1 MAIKLINNAEVSGDL
16 TVSGGDIIL
25 GGTGR
30 IQGVDTVSA
39 GTDAANK
46 NYVDNSVPT
55 VSNATITVS
64 TGTGLDGAT
73 SFSLNQSNSA
83 SIGLTL
89 DLNEL
94 SASGTLIGTDDI
106 VVVDGTSSRKTQI
119 STIPL
124 SIFNNNAGW
133 TSNVGDITGVT
144 AGTGISGGGTSGTV
158 TVTNSDRGS
167 SQSIFK
173 NIAVSGQSTVVADNN
188 NDTLTFVATG
198 GMSIT
203 TNASTD
209 TITFNPNDNNDNFY
223 LNGISKSGNTLTFS
237 VLGAAN
243 QPYTFGSN
251 AFNSTTIATNNN
263 QLTNGAGYIT
273 SASLPS
279 VGNGTLT
286 MTTSTGLDGG
296 ATFTANQS
304 GNSTFAVTLDLT
316 EISLGAGL
324 DSTATGLTLD
334 LSEFTD
340 MTAGMNTN
348 DEFIVLDSGAERR
361 KRAGEI
367 GLSIF
372 NNDAGFTSTSG
383 TVTSVGGT
391 GTQNGLTLTGTVTS
405 SGNLTLGGNLA
416 INNADWSGTDL
427 SVANGGTGASTAS
440 AARTNLGVVNNVV
453 QTTITGNAGSA
464 TKLLNARTIA
474 GVSFDG
480 TANISLNNNAI
491 TNGAGYTSNTG
502 TTTASNTQTFTNKS
516 GNISQ
521 WTNDSGYV
529 TSSGGSMST
538 WILKEGNGTET
549 STVSNGETVTIAQGN
564 GIQSELTSTSSGGT
578 LTITNTAPNIV
589 QTTVSGNAGSATVLQ
604 TARTIAGVSFNG
616 SANIS
621 LNNNAITNGA
631 GYTSN
636 TGDITSVTAG
646 TGMTGGGTSGAVTL
660 NANGTNLTYARGA
673 SNFDLYSSTG
683 TDTPLPPA
691 DATASGIVTAANQT
705 FGGKKSF
712 INEVVI
718 DQKISHNGDADT
730 YMEFH
735 ALDQWRVV
743 TGNSEGLE
751 VTNSQVLVNRNDF
764 KIQNSG
770 DRMMDVDTVN
780 GKFFLGDVD
789 GLSAENFIT
798 TENGRIDLVAGGS
811 ETLSVNPA
819 SSGRVGIRNTSP
831 ATTLDVLGTYRQIN
845 VAAGASGGTVIA
857 RTLTYSVAPY
867 GLVTRAYANGL
878 FTIQCE
884 RESNAGE
891 NFGMALQPTGG
902 NLGVGTVAPSYKLDV
917 SGTGRFTST
926 VTATNFILS
935 SDERLKTKVKS
946 LTPNKID
953 VAWKSFEMKEEK
965 GLYRTGVI
973 AQELEKSHPE
983 FVGDDAEGYKTVNYI
998 DLLIAKIAELEARLE
1013 KAGI

>member
-55 VSNATITVS
+55 VSNATVTVT

-73 SFSLNQSNSA
+73 SFSLNQSANKT
-83 SIGLTL
+83 IGLTL

-94 SASGTLIGTDDI
+94 GAGGTLLGTDSL
-106 VVVDGTSSRKTQI
+106 VAVNGTVSNKQLISS
-119 STIPL
+119 IPL

-203 TNASTD
+203 TDASTD

-263 QLTNGAGYIT
+263 ELI
-273 SASLPS
+273 
-279 VGNGTLT
+279 
-286 MTTSTGLDGG
+286 
-296 ATFTANQS
+296 
-304 GNSTFAVTLDLT
+304 
-316 EISLGAGL
+316 
-324 DSTATGLTLD
+324 
-334 LSEFTD
+334 
-340 MTAGMNTN
+340 
-348 DEFIVLDSGAERR
+348 
-361 KRAGEI
+361 
-367 GLSIF
+367 
-372 NNDAGFTSTSG
+372 
-383 TVTSVGGT
+383 
-391 GTQNGLTLTGTVTS
+391 
-405 SGNLTLGGNLA
+405 
-416 INNADWSGTDL
+416 
-427 SVANGGTGASTAS
+427 
-440 AARTNLGVVNNVV
+440 
-453 QTTITGNAGSA
+453 
-464 TKLLNARTIA
+464 
-474 GVSFDG
+474 
-480 TANISLNNNAI
+480 
-491 TNGAGYTSNTG
+491 NGAGYTTNIG

-549 STVSNGETVTIAQGN
+549 STVSNGETVTIAQGT
-564 GIQSELTSTSSGGT
+564 GIQSELTSTASGGT

-589 QTTVSGNAGSATVLQ
+589 QTTVSGNAGSATILQ

-631 GYTSN
+631 GYITSASLPTVNNGTLTMTTSTGLDGGTTFTANQSGNSTFAVTLDLTEITLGAGLDSTATGLSLDLSEFVDMTAAMLTTDEFIVLDSGAERRKAAGEIGLSIFLNDAGFTTN

-646 TGMTGGGTSGAVTL
+646 TGLSGGGSSGAVTIT
-660 NANGTNLTYARGA
+660 NSAPNVTTNLTAQHFVDGVNINSSDGTNAEINAATTALAGVVVSGNQSFAGLKTFASGISLLGTIDMNNNNIVGVNQVVHEGDSNTFMSFPAADTISWNTQGFERMRIDSVGKVGIGVTAPTARLHSVYSGLA
-673 SNFDLYSSTG
+673 GKFVSSQGTGLEVQGGGNGQPIARFKDTSSSEKVTISSTG
-683 TDTPLPPA
+683 NVGIGTTSPFSKLHV
-691 DATASGIVTAANQT
+691 SGGNIELDDGYEFRFNVTGTVTAEEELVLDAGDTDSKIILNGADSGMQ
-705 FGGKKSF
+705 F
-712 INEVVI
+712 I
-718 DQKISHNGDADT
+718 
-730 YMEFH
+730 
-735 ALDQWRVV
+735 
-743 TGNSEGLE
+743 TGNS
-751 VTNSQVLVNRNDF
+751 TAITINDF
-764 KIQNSG
+764 QNVGIGTTSPSQKLHVAG
-770 DRMMDVDTVN
+770 IVKSNGGIIGSNDLLLQDTSSAYSTELKMQN
-780 GKFFLGDVD
+780 NTHTLGIDYQNN
-789 GLSAENFIT
+789 EQIRFIT
-798 TENGRIDLVAGGS
+798 R
-811 ETLSVNPA
+811 
-819 SSGRVGIRNTSP
+819 
-831 ATTLDVLGTYRQIN
+831 
-845 VAAGASGGTVIA
+845 
-857 RTLTYSVAPY
+857 
-867 GLVTRAYANGL
+867 
-878 FTIQCE
+878 
-884 RESNAGE
+884 
-891 NFGMALQPTGG
+891 
-902 NLGVGTVAPSYKLDV
+902 
-917 SGTGRFTST
+917 SGTTT
-926 VTATNFILS
+926 VPITFQMRAGTITATNFILS
-935 SDERLKTKVKS
+935 SDERKKTKIKDLS
-946 LTPNKID
+946 IDNID
-953 VAWKSFEMKEEK
+953 VRWRSFEMKENE
-965 GLYRTGVI
+965 GEYRTGVI
-973 AQELEKSHPE
+973 AQELEKNHPE
-983 FVGDDAEGYKTVNYI
+983 FVNENDEGFKSVKYI

-1013 KAGI
+1013 KIEK

>member
-1 MAIKLINNAEVSGDL
+1 MGIKLINNAEISGDL
-16 TVSGGDIIL
+16 TVSGGDIVL

-55 VSNATITVS
+55 VSNATVTVT

-73 SFSLNQSNSA
+73 SFSLNQSANKT
-83 SIGLTL
+83 IGLTL

-94 SASGTLIGTDDI
+94 GAGGTLLGTDSL
-106 VVVDGTSSRKTQI
+106 VAVNGTVSNKQLISS
-119 STIPL
+119 IPL

-203 TNASTD
+203 TDASTD

-263 QLTNGAGYIT
+263 QLTNGAGYTTNIGDIT
-273 SASLPS
+273 S
-279 VGNGTLT
+279 VGAGTYLT
-286 MTTSTGLDGG
+286 GGGTSG
-296 ATFTANQS
+296 
-304 GNSTFAVTLDLT
+304 AVTLDVVAQSGASGSTLMARDSAADT
-316 EISLGAGL
+316 TVRLLRATYADQTTISGAMAFRVNNGTDNYTRYCSSPSAIRNFIGAGT
-324 DSTATGLTLD
+324 S
-334 LSEFTD
+334 
-340 MTAGMNTN
+340 
-348 DEFIVLDSGAERR
+348 
-361 KRAGEI
+361 
-367 GLSIF
+367 
-372 NNDAGFTSTSG
+372 STSG
-383 TVTSVGGT
+383 TVTSVSGT

-416 INNADWSGTDL
+416 INNSDWSGTDL

-440 AARTNLGVVNNVV
+440 AARANLGVVNNVV
-453 QTTITGNAGSA
+453 QTTIT
-464 TKLLNARTIA
+464 
-474 GVSFDG
+474 
-480 TANISLNNNAI
+480 
-491 TNGAGYTSNTG
+491 
-502 TTTASNTQTFTNKS
+502 
-516 GNISQ
+516 
-521 WTNDSGYV
+521 
-529 TSSGGSMST
+529 
-538 WILKEGNGTET
+538 
-549 STVSNGETVTIAQGN
+549 
-564 GIQSELTSTSSGGT
+564 
-578 LTITNTAPNIV
+578 
-589 QTTVSGNAGSATVLQ
+589 GNAGSATVLQ

-631 GYTSN
+631 GYITSGSLPTVNNGTLTMTTSTGLDGGATFTANQSGNSTFAVTLDLTEITLGAGLDATATGLSLDLSEFVDMTAAMLTTDEFIVLDGGAERRKAAGEIGLSIFLNDAGFTSN

-646 TGMTGGGTSGAVTL
+646 TGLSGGGSSGAVTITNSAPNVDTDL
-660 NANGTNLTYARGA
+660 SSQHFVGAVRIHSSDGTSCDIEPATGA
-673 SNFDLYSSTG
+673 L
-683 TDTPLPPA
+683 A
-691 DATASGIVTAANQT
+691 GIVTAGGTQF
-705 FGGKKSF
+705 FGGTKSF
-712 INEVVI
+712 GNEVI
-718 DQKISHNGDADT
+718 IGQKISHSGDADT

-751 VTNSQVLVNRNDF
+751 VTNNQVLVNRPDF
-764 KIQNSG
+764 LIQNSG
-770 DRMMDVDTVN
+770 DRMMDVDSVN
-780 GKFFLGDVD
+780 GTFFLGDVD
-789 GLSAENFIT
+789 GLDAENFIT
-798 TENGRIDLVAGGS
+798 TENGRIDLVVGGS
-811 ETLSVNPA
+811 ETLSVNPNNT
-819 SSGRVGIRNTSP
+819 SVGIGNTSP
-831 ATTLDVLGTYRQIN
+831 G
-845 VAAGASGGTVIA
+845 
-857 RTLTYSVAPY
+857 
-867 GLVTRAYANGL
+867 
-878 FTIQCE
+878 
-884 RESNAGE
+884 
-891 NFGMALQPTGG
+891 
-902 NLGVGTVAPSYKLDV
+902 YKLDV

-935 SDERLKTKVKS
+935 SDERLKTKVKT

-973 AQELEKSHPE
+973 AQELEKTHPE
-983 FVGDDAEGYKTVNYI
+983 FVADDAEGYKTVKYI

>member
-1 MAIKLINNAEVSGDL
+1 MGIKLINNAEISGDL
-16 TVSGGDIIL
+16 TVSGGDIVL

-55 VSNATITVS
+55 VSNATITVT

-94 SASGTLIGTDDI
+94 GAGGTLLGTDSL
-106 VVVDGTSSRKTQI
+106 VAVNGTVSNKQLISS
-119 STIPL
+119 IPL

-203 TNASTD
+203 TDASTD

-263 QLTNGAGYIT
+263 QLTNGAGYTTNIGDIT
-273 SASLPS
+273 S
-279 VGNGTLT
+279 VGAGTYLT
-286 MTTSTGLDGG
+286 GGGTSG
-296 ATFTANQS
+296 
-304 GNSTFAVTLDLT
+304 AVTLDVVAQSGASGSTLMARDSAADT
-316 EISLGAGL
+316 TVRLLRATYADQTTISGAMAFRVNNGTDNYTRYCSSPSAIRTWLGAGT
-324 DSTATGLTLD
+324 S
-334 LSEFTD
+334 
-340 MTAGMNTN
+340 
-348 DEFIVLDSGAERR
+348 
-361 KRAGEI
+361 
-367 GLSIF
+367 
-372 NNDAGFTSTSG
+372 STSG
-383 TVTSVGGT
+383 TVTSVSGT

-440 AARTNLGVVNNVV
+440 AARANLGVVNNVV

-491 TNGAGYTSNTG
+491 TNGAGYITS
-502 TTTASNTQTFTNKS
+502 
-516 GNISQ
+516 
-521 WTNDSGYV
+521 
-529 TSSGGSMST
+529 GS
-538 WILKEGNGTET
+538 LP
-549 STVSNGETVTIAQGN
+549 TVNN
-564 GIQSELTSTSSGGT
+564 GT
-578 LTITNTAPNIV
+578 LTMTTSTGLDGGATFTAN
-589 QTTVSGNAGSATVLQ
+589 QSGNSTFAVTLDL
-604 TARTIAGVSFNG
+604 TE
-616 SANIS
+616 
-621 LNNNAITNGA
+621 ITLGA
-631 GYTSN
+631 GLDATATGLSLDLSEFVDMTAAMLTTDEFIVLDSGAERRKAAGEIGLSIFLNDAGFTSN

-646 TGMTGGGTSGAVTL
+646 TGLSGGGSSGAVTITNSAPNVDTDL
-660 NANGTNLTYARGA
+660 SSQHFVGAVRIHSSDGTSCDIEPATGA
-673 SNFDLYSSTG
+673 L
-683 TDTPLPPA
+683 A
-691 DATASGIVTAANQT
+691 GIVTAGGTQF
-705 FGGKKSF
+705 FGGTKSF
-712 INEVVI
+712 GDEVI
-718 DQKISHNGDADT
+718 IGQKISHSGDADT

-751 VTNSQVLVNRNDF
+751 VTNNQVLVNRPDF
-764 KIQNSG
+764 LIQNSG
-770 DRMMDVDTVN
+770 DRMMDVDSVN
-780 GKFFLGDVD
+780 GTFFLGDVD
-789 GLSAENFIT
+789 GLDAENFIT
-798 TENGRIDLVAGGS
+798 TENGRIDLVVGGS
-811 ETLSVNPA
+811 ETLSVNPNNT
-819 SSGRVGIRNTSP
+819 SVGIGNTSP
-831 ATTLDVLGTYRQIN
+831 G
-845 VAAGASGGTVIA
+845 
-857 RTLTYSVAPY
+857 
-867 GLVTRAYANGL
+867 
-878 FTIQCE
+878 
-884 RESNAGE
+884 
-891 NFGMALQPTGG
+891 
-902 NLGVGTVAPSYKLDV
+902 YKLDV

-935 SDERLKTKVKS
+935 SDERLKTKVKT

-973 AQELEKSHPE
+973 AQELEKTHPE
-983 FVGDDAEGYKTVNYI
+983 FVADDAEGYKTVKYI

>member
-1 MAIKLINNAEVSGDL
+1 
-16 TVSGGDIIL
+16 
-25 GGTGR
+25 
-30 IQGVDTVSA
+30 
-39 GTDAANK
+39 
-46 NYVDNSVPT
+46 
-55 VSNATITVS
+55 
-64 TGTGLDGAT
+64 
-73 SFSLNQSNSA
+73 
-83 SIGLTL
+83 
-89 DLNEL
+89 
-94 SASGTLIGTDDI
+94 
-106 VVVDGTSSRKTQI
+106 
-119 STIPL
+119 
-124 SIFNNNAGW
+124 
-133 TSNVGDITGVT
+133 
-144 AGTGISGGGTSGTV
+144 
-158 TVTNSDRGS
+158 
-167 SQSIFK
+167 
-173 NIAVSGQSTVVADNN
+173 
-188 NDTLTFVATG
+188 
-198 GMSIT
+198 
-203 TNASTD
+203 
-209 TITFNPNDNNDNFY
+209 
-223 LNGISKSGNTLTFS
+223 
-237 VLGAAN
+237 
-243 QPYTFGSN
+243 
-251 AFNSTTIATNNN
+251 
-263 QLTNGAGYIT
+263 
-273 SASLPS
+273 
-279 VGNGTLT
+279 
-286 MTTSTGLDGG
+286 
-296 ATFTANQS
+296 
-304 GNSTFAVTLDLT
+304 
-316 EISLGAGL
+316 
-324 DSTATGLTLD
+324 
-334 LSEFTD
+334 

>member
-1 MAIKLINNAEVSGDL
+1 MGIKLINNAEISGDL
-16 TVSGGDIIL
+16 TVSGGDIVL

-55 VSNATITVS
+55 VSNATVTVT
-64 TGTGLDGAT
+64 TGTGLDGGT
-73 SFSLNQSNSA
+73 SFSLNQSANKT
-83 SIGLTL
+83 IGLAL

-94 SASGTLIGTDDI
+94 GAGGTLVGTDSL
-106 VVVDGTSSRKTQI
+106 VAVNGTVNSKQLISS
-119 STIPL
+119 IPL

-203 TNASTD
+203 TDASTD

-263 QLTNGAGYIT
+263 QLTNGAGYTTNIGDIT
-273 SASLPS
+273 S
-279 VGNGTLT
+279 VGAGTYLT
-286 MTTSTGLDGG
+286 GGGTSG
-296 ATFTANQS
+296 
-304 GNSTFAVTLDLT
+304 AVTLDVVAQSGASGSTLMARDSAADT
-316 EISLGAGL
+316 TVRLLRATYADQTTISGAMAFRVNNGTDNYTRYCSSPSAIRNFIGAGT
-324 DSTATGLTLD
+324 S
-334 LSEFTD
+334 
-340 MTAGMNTN
+340 
-348 DEFIVLDSGAERR
+348 
-361 KRAGEI
+361 
-367 GLSIF
+367 
-372 NNDAGFTSTSG
+372 STSG
-383 TVTSVGGT
+383 TVTSVSGT

-416 INNADWSGTDL
+416 INNSDWSGTDL

-440 AARTNLGVVNNVV
+440 AARANLGVVNNVV

-491 TNGAGYTSNTG
+491 TNGAGYITS
-502 TTTASNTQTFTNKS
+502 
-516 GNISQ
+516 
-521 WTNDSGYV
+521 
-529 TSSGGSMST
+529 GS
-538 WILKEGNGTET
+538 LP
-549 STVSNGETVTIAQGN
+549 TVNN
-564 GIQSELTSTSSGGT
+564 GT
-578 LTITNTAPNIV
+578 LTMTTSTGLDGGATFTAN
-589 QTTVSGNAGSATVLQ
+589 QSGNSTFAVTLDL
-604 TARTIAGVSFNG
+604 TE
-616 SANIS
+616 
-621 LNNNAITNGA
+621 ITLGA
-631 GYTSN
+631 GLDATATGLSLDLSEFVDMTAAMLTTDEFIVLDGGAERRKAAGEIGLSIFLNDAGFTSN

-646 TGMTGGGTSGAVTL
+646 TGLSGGGSSGAVTITNSAPNVDTDL
-660 NANGTNLTYARGA
+660 SSQHFVGAVRIHSSDGTSCDIEPATGA
-673 SNFDLYSSTG
+673 L
-683 TDTPLPPA
+683 A
-691 DATASGIVTAANQT
+691 GIVTAGGTQF
-705 FGGKKSF
+705 FGGTKSF
-712 INEVVI
+712 GNEVI
-718 DQKISHNGDADT
+718 IGQKISHSGDADT

-751 VTNSQVLVNRNDF
+751 VTNNQVLVNRPDF
-764 KIQNSG
+764 LIQNSG
-770 DRMMDVDTVN
+770 DRMMDVDSVN
-780 GKFFLGDVD
+780 GTFFLGDVD
-789 GLSAENFIT
+789 GLDAENFIT
-798 TENGRIDLVAGGS
+798 TENGRIDLVVGGS
-811 ETLSVNPA
+811 ETLSVNPNNT
-819 SSGRVGIRNTSP
+819 SVGIGNTSP
-831 ATTLDVLGTYRQIN
+831 G
-845 VAAGASGGTVIA
+845 
-857 RTLTYSVAPY
+857 
-867 GLVTRAYANGL
+867 
-878 FTIQCE
+878 
-884 RESNAGE
+884 
-891 NFGMALQPTGG
+891 
-902 NLGVGTVAPSYKLDV
+902 YKLDV

-973 AQELEKSHPE
+973 AQELEKTHPE
-983 FVGDDAEGYKTVNYI
+983 FVADDAEGYKTVKYI

>member
-1 MAIKLINNAEVSGDL
+1 MGIKLINNAEISGDL
-16 TVSGGDIIL
+16 TVSGGDIVL

-55 VSNATITVS
+55 VSNATVTVT

-73 SFSLNQSNSA
+73 SFSLNQSANKT
-83 SIGLTL
+83 IGLTL

-94 SASGTLIGTDDI
+94 GAGGTLLGTDSL
-106 VVVDGTSSRKTQI
+106 VAVNGTVSNKQLISS
-119 STIPL
+119 IPL

-203 TNASTD
+203 TDASTD

-263 QLTNGAGYIT
+263 QLTNGAGYTTNIGDIT
-273 SASLPS
+273 S
-279 VGNGTLT
+279 VGAGTYLT
-286 MTTSTGLDGG
+286 GGGTSG
-296 ATFTANQS
+296 
-304 GNSTFAVTLDLT
+304 AVTLDVVAQSGASGSTLMARDSAADT
-316 EISLGAGL
+316 TVRLLRATYADQTTISGAMAFRVNNGTDNYTRYCSSPSAIRTWLGAGT
-324 DSTATGLTLD
+324 S
-334 LSEFTD
+334 
-340 MTAGMNTN
+340 
-348 DEFIVLDSGAERR
+348 
-361 KRAGEI
+361 
-367 GLSIF
+367 
-372 NNDAGFTSTSG
+372 STSG
-383 TVTSVGGT
+383 TVTSVSGT

-440 AARTNLGVVNNVV
+440 AARANLGVVNNVV

-491 TNGAGYTSNTG
+491 TNGAGYITS
-502 TTTASNTQTFTNKS
+502 
-516 GNISQ
+516 
-521 WTNDSGYV
+521 
-529 TSSGGSMST
+529 GS
-538 WILKEGNGTET
+538 LP
-549 STVSNGETVTIAQGN
+549 TVNN
-564 GIQSELTSTSSGGT
+564 GT
-578 LTITNTAPNIV
+578 LTMTTSTGLDGGATFTAN
-589 QTTVSGNAGSATVLQ
+589 QSGNSTFAVTLDL
-604 TARTIAGVSFNG
+604 TE
-616 SANIS
+616 
-621 LNNNAITNGA
+621 ITLGA
-631 GYTSN
+631 GLDATATGLSLDLSEFVDMTAAMLTTDEFIVLDGGAERRKAAGEIGLSIFLNDAGFTSN

-646 TGMTGGGTSGAVTL
+646 TGLSGGGSSGAVTITNSAPNVDTDL
-660 NANGTNLTYARGA
+660 SSQHFVGAVRIHSSDGTSCDIEPATGA
-673 SNFDLYSSTG
+673 L
-683 TDTPLPPA
+683 A
-691 DATASGIVTAANQT
+691 GIVTAGGTQF
-705 FGGKKSF
+705 FGGTKSF
-712 INEVVI
+712 GNEVI
-718 DQKISHNGDADT
+718 IGQKISHSGDADT

-751 VTNSQVLVNRNDF
+751 VTNNQVLVNRPDF
-764 KIQNSG
+764 LIQNSG
-770 DRMMDVDTVN
+770 DRMMDVDSVN
-780 GKFFLGDVD
+780 GTFFLGDVD
-789 GLSAENFIT
+789 GLDAENFIT
-798 TENGRIDLVAGGS
+798 TENGRIDLVVGGS
-811 ETLSVNPA
+811 ETLSVNPNNT
-819 SSGRVGIRNTSP
+819 SVGIGNTSP
-831 ATTLDVLGTYRQIN
+831 G
-845 VAAGASGGTVIA
+845 
-857 RTLTYSVAPY
+857 
-867 GLVTRAYANGL
+867 
-878 FTIQCE
+878 
-884 RESNAGE
+884 
-891 NFGMALQPTGG
+891 
-902 NLGVGTVAPSYKLDV
+902 YKLDV

-935 SDERLKTKVKS
+935 SDERLKTKVKT

-973 AQELEKSHPE
+973 AQELEKTHPE
-983 FVGDDAEGYKTVNYI
+983 FVADDAEGYKTVKYI

>member
-209 TITFNPNDNNDNFY
+209 TITFNPNDNNDNYY

>member
-1 MAIKLINNAEVSGDL
+1 MAIKLINNAEISGDL

-55 VSNATITVS
+55 VSNATITVT

-73 SFSLNQSNSA
+73 SFSLNQSNSS

-223 LNGISKSGNTLTFS
+223 LNGISKSGNTLTYS

-243 QPYTFGSN
+243 QAYTFGSN

-273 SASLPS
+273 SASLQGVPAILSNGSTPS
-279 VGNGTLT
+279 LN
-286 MTTSTGLDGG
+286 
-296 ATFTANQS
+296 S
-304 GNSTFAVTLDLT
+304 G
-316 EISLGAGL
+316 ISAAEVRSLIGAGT
-324 DSTATGLTLD
+324 S
-334 LSEFTD
+334 
-340 MTAGMNTN
+340 
-348 DEFIVLDSGAERR
+348 
-361 KRAGEI
+361 
-367 GLSIF
+367 
-372 NNDAGFTSTSG
+372 STSG
-383 TVTSVGGT
+383 TVTSVSGT

-416 INNADWSGTDL
+416 INNSDWSGTDL

-453 QTTITGNAGSA
+453 QTTVSGNAGSA
-464 TKLLNARTIA
+464 TILQTARTIA
-474 GVSFDG
+474 GVSFNG
-480 TANISLNNNAI
+480 SANISLNNNAI

-549 STVSNGETVTIAQGN
+549 STVSNGETVTIAQGT

-646 TGMTGGGTSGAVTL
+646 TGLSGGGSSGAVTIT
-660 NANGTNLTYARGA
+660 NSAPNVTTNLTAQHFVDGV
-673 SNFDLYSSTG
+673 NINSSDG
-683 TDTPLPPA
+683 TNA
-691 DATASGIVTAANQT
+691 EIDAATTALAG
-705 FGGKKSF
+705 
-712 INEVVI
+712 VVI
-718 DQKISHNGDADT
+718 SGSQSFAGLKTFVTGVSLGGTIDMNNNNIVGVNQLVHEGDTNT
-730 YMEFH
+730 YIEFH
-735 ALDQWRVV
+735 ASDQWRVV
-743 TGNSEGLE
+743 TGGSERLE
-751 VTNSQVLVNRNDF
+751 VNSSQVTAANNL
-764 KIQNSG
+764 Q
-770 DRMMDVDTVN
+770 VN
-780 GKFFLGDVD
+780 GSIYASQYIYHTGDINTYMRFPSND
-789 GLSAENFIT
+789 TISWATSGGERM
-798 TENGRIDLVAGGS
+798 RI
-811 ETLSVNPA
+811 N
-819 SSGRVGIRNTSP
+819 SSGNVGIGTTGP

-845 VAAGASGGTVIA
+845 AAAGASGGTVIA
-857 RTLTYSVAPY
+857 RTLTYNLSPY
-867 GLVTRAYANGL
+867 GLVTRAYSNGL

-891 NFGMALQPTGG
+891 NFAMALQPTGG
-902 NLGVGTVAPSYKLDV
+902 NLGVGTVSPSYKLDV

>member
-1 MAIKLINNAEVSGDL
+1 MGIKLINNAEISGDL
-16 TVSGGDIIL
+16 TVSGGDIVL

-55 VSNATITVS
+55 VSNATITVT

-94 SASGTLIGTDDI
+94 GAGGTLLGTDSL
-106 VVVDGTSSRKTQI
+106 VAVNGTVSNKQLISS
-119 STIPL
+119 IPL

-203 TNASTD
+203 TDASTD

-263 QLTNGAGYIT
+263 QLTNGAGYTTNIGDIT
-273 SASLPS
+273 S
-279 VGNGTLT
+279 VGAGTYLT
-286 MTTSTGLDGG
+286 GGGTSG
-296 ATFTANQS
+296 
-304 GNSTFAVTLDLT
+304 AVTLDVVAQSGASGSTLMARDSAADT
-316 EISLGAGL
+316 TVRLLRATYADQTTISGAMAFRVNNGTDNYTRYCSSPSAIRTWLGAGT
-324 DSTATGLTLD
+324 S
-334 LSEFTD
+334 
-340 MTAGMNTN
+340 
-348 DEFIVLDSGAERR
+348 
-361 KRAGEI
+361 
-367 GLSIF
+367 
-372 NNDAGFTSTSG
+372 STSG
-383 TVTSVGGT
+383 TVTSVSGT

-440 AARTNLGVVNNVV
+440 AARANLGVVNNVV

-491 TNGAGYTSNTG
+491 TNGAGYITS
-502 TTTASNTQTFTNKS
+502 
-516 GNISQ
+516 
-521 WTNDSGYV
+521 
-529 TSSGGSMST
+529 GS
-538 WILKEGNGTET
+538 LP
-549 STVSNGETVTIAQGN
+549 TVNN
-564 GIQSELTSTSSGGT
+564 GT
-578 LTITNTAPNIV
+578 LTMTTSTGLDGGATFTAN
-589 QTTVSGNAGSATVLQ
+589 QSGNSTFAVTLDL
-604 TARTIAGVSFNG
+604 TE
-616 SANIS
+616 
-621 LNNNAITNGA
+621 ITLGA
-631 GYTSN
+631 GLDATATGLSLDLSEFVDMTAAMLTTDEFIVLDSGAERRKAAGEIGLSIFLNDAGFTSN

-646 TGMTGGGTSGAVTL
+646 TGLSGGGSSGAVTITNSAPNVDTDL
-660 NANGTNLTYARGA
+660 SSQHFVGAVRIHSSDGTSCDIEPATGA
-673 SNFDLYSSTG
+673 L
-683 TDTPLPPA
+683 A
-691 DATASGIVTAANQT
+691 GIVTAGGTQF
-705 FGGKKSF
+705 FGGTKSF
-712 INEVVI
+712 GNEVI
-718 DQKISHNGDADT
+718 IGQKISHSGDADT

-751 VTNSQVLVNRNDF
+751 VTNNQVLVNRPDF
-764 KIQNSG
+764 LIQNSG
-770 DRMMDVDTVN
+770 DRMMDVDSVN
-780 GKFFLGDVD
+780 GTFFLGDVD
-789 GLSAENFIT
+789 GLDAENFIT
-798 TENGRIDLVAGGS
+798 TENGRIDLVVGGS
-811 ETLSVNPA
+811 ETLSVNPNNT
-819 SSGRVGIRNTSP
+819 SVGIGNTSP
-831 ATTLDVLGTYRQIN
+831 G
-845 VAAGASGGTVIA
+845 
-857 RTLTYSVAPY
+857 
-867 GLVTRAYANGL
+867 
-878 FTIQCE
+878 
-884 RESNAGE
+884 
-891 NFGMALQPTGG
+891 
-902 NLGVGTVAPSYKLDV
+902 YKLDV

-935 SDERLKTKVKS
+935 SDERLKTKVKT

-973 AQELEKSHPE
+973 AQELEKTHPE
-983 FVGDDAEGYKTVNYI
+983 FVADDAEGYKTVKYI

>member
-1 MAIKLINNAEVSGDL
+1 MGIKLINNAEISGDL
-16 TVSGGDIIL
+16 TVSGGDIVL

-55 VSNATITVS
+55 VSNATVTVT

-73 SFSLNQSNSA
+73 SFSLNQSANKT
-83 SIGLTL
+83 IGLTL

-94 SASGTLIGTDDI
+94 GAGGTLLGTDSL
-106 VVVDGTSSRKTQI
+106 VAVNGTVSNKQLISS
-119 STIPL
+119 IPL

-203 TNASTD
+203 TDASTD

-263 QLTNGAGYIT
+263 QLTNGAGYTTNIGDIT
-273 SASLPS
+273 S
-279 VGNGTLT
+279 VGAGTYLT
-286 MTTSTGLDGG
+286 GGGTSG
-296 ATFTANQS
+296 
-304 GNSTFAVTLDLT
+304 AVTLDVVAQSGASGSTLMARDSAADT
-316 EISLGAGL
+316 TVRLLRATYADQTTISGAMAFRVNNGTDNYTRYCSSPSAIRNFIGAGT
-324 DSTATGLTLD
+324 S
-334 LSEFTD
+334 
-340 MTAGMNTN
+340 
-348 DEFIVLDSGAERR
+348 
-361 KRAGEI
+361 
-367 GLSIF
+367 
-372 NNDAGFTSTSG
+372 STSG
-383 TVTSVGGT
+383 TVTSVSGT

-416 INNADWSGTDL
+416 INNSDWSGTDL
-427 SVANGGTGASTAS
+427 SVANGGTGASTAT
-440 AARTNLGVVNNVV
+440 AARANLGVVNNVV
-453 QTTITGNAGSA
+453 QTTIT
-464 TKLLNARTIA
+464 
-474 GVSFDG
+474 
-480 TANISLNNNAI
+480 
-491 TNGAGYTSNTG
+491 
-502 TTTASNTQTFTNKS
+502 
-516 GNISQ
+516 
-521 WTNDSGYV
+521 
-529 TSSGGSMST
+529 
-538 WILKEGNGTET
+538 
-549 STVSNGETVTIAQGN
+549 
-564 GIQSELTSTSSGGT
+564 
-578 LTITNTAPNIV
+578 
-589 QTTVSGNAGSATVLQ
+589 GNAGSATVLQ

-631 GYTSN
+631 GYITSGSLPTVNNGTLTMTTSTGLDGGATFTANQSGNSTFAVTLDLTEITLGAGLDATATGLSLDLSEFVDMTAAMLTTDEFIVLDGGAERRKAAGEIGLSIFLNDAGFTSN

-646 TGMTGGGTSGAVTL
+646 TGLSGGGSSGAVTITNSAPNVDTDL
-660 NANGTNLTYARGA
+660 SSQHFVGAVRIHSSDGTSCDIEPATGA
-673 SNFDLYSSTG
+673 L
-683 TDTPLPPA
+683 A
-691 DATASGIVTAANQT
+691 GIVTAGGTQF
-705 FGGKKSF
+705 FGGTKSF
-712 INEVVI
+712 GNEVI
-718 DQKISHNGDADT
+718 IGQKISHSGDADT

-751 VTNSQVLVNRNDF
+751 VTNNQVLVNRPDF
-764 KIQNSG
+764 LIQNSG
-770 DRMMDVDTVN
+770 DRMMDVDSVN
-780 GKFFLGDVD
+780 GTFFLGDVD
-789 GLSAENFIT
+789 GLDAENFIT
-798 TENGRIDLVAGGS
+798 TENGRIDLVVGGS
-811 ETLSVNPA
+811 ETLSVNPNNT
-819 SSGRVGIRNTSP
+819 SVGIGNTSP
-831 ATTLDVLGTYRQIN
+831 G
-845 VAAGASGGTVIA
+845 
-857 RTLTYSVAPY
+857 
-867 GLVTRAYANGL
+867 
-878 FTIQCE
+878 
-884 RESNAGE
+884 
-891 NFGMALQPTGG
+891 
-902 NLGVGTVAPSYKLDV
+902 YKLDV

-935 SDERLKTKVKS
+935 SDERLKTKVKT

-973 AQELEKSHPE
+973 AQELEKTHPE
-983 FVGDDAEGYKTVNYI
+983 FVADDAEGYKTVKYI

>member
-1 MAIKLINNAEVSGDL
+1 MAIKLINNAEISGDL

-55 VSNATITVS
+55 VSNATITVT

-73 SFSLNQSNSA
+73 SFSLNQSANKT
-83 SIGLTL
+83 IGLTL

-223 LNGISKSGNTLTFS
+223 LNGISKSGNTLTYS

-243 QPYTFGSN
+243 QAYTFGSN

-273 SASLPS
+273 SASLQGVPAILS
-279 VGNGTLT
+279 NGTTPSLN
-286 MTTSTGLDGG
+286 TG
-296 ATFTANQS
+296 
-304 GNSTFAVTLDLT
+304 
-316 EISLGAGL
+316 ISAAEVRSLIGAGT
-324 DSTATGLTLD
+324 S
-334 LSEFTD
+334 
-340 MTAGMNTN
+340 
-348 DEFIVLDSGAERR
+348 
-361 KRAGEI
+361 
-367 GLSIF
+367 
-372 NNDAGFTSTSG
+372 STSG
-383 TVTSVGGT
+383 TVTSVSGT

-464 TKLLNARTIA
+464 TKLLTARTIA

-549 STVSNGETVTIAQGN
+549 STVSNGETVTIAQGT

-631 GYTSN
+631 GYTTN

-646 TGMTGGGTSGAVTL
+646 TGLSGGGSSGAVTITNSAPNVTTDL
-660 NANGTNLTYARGA
+660 TSQFFVGAVRIHSSDGT
-673 SNFDLYSSTG
+673 SCDIE
-683 TDTPLPPA
+683 PA
-691 DATASGIVTAANQT
+691 TSALAGIVTAGGTQF
-705 FGGKKSF
+705 FGGTKSF
-712 INEVVI
+712 GNEVI
-718 DQKISHNGDADT
+718 IGQKISHVGDSDT
-730 YMEFH
+730 YIEFH
-735 ALDQWRVV
+735 ANNEWRVV

-780 GKFFLGDVD
+780 GTFFLGDVD

-819 SSGRVGIRNTSP
+819 SSGRVGIKNTSP

-845 VAAGASGGTVIA
+845 PAAGAAGGTVIA
-857 RTLTYSVAPY
+857 RTLTYSISPY
-867 GLVTRAYANGL
+867 GLVTRGYANGL

-884 RESNAGE
+884 RESVASQT
-891 NFGMALQPTGG
+891 FDMALQPTGG

-983 FVGDDAEGYKTVNYI
+983 FVGNDAEGYKTVNYI

>member
-1 MAIKLINNAEVSGDL
+1 MGIKLINNAEISGDL
-16 TVSGGDIIL
+16 TVSGGDIVL

-55 VSNATITVS
+55 VSNATVTVT

-94 SASGTLIGTDDI
+94 GAGGTLLGTDSL
-106 VVVDGTSSRKTQI
+106 VAVNGTVSNKQLISS
-119 STIPL
+119 IPL

-203 TNASTD
+203 TDASTD

-263 QLTNGAGYIT
+263 QLTNGAGYTTNIGDIT
-273 SASLPS
+273 S
-279 VGNGTLT
+279 VGAGTYLT
-286 MTTSTGLDGG
+286 GGGTSG
-296 ATFTANQS
+296 
-304 GNSTFAVTLDLT
+304 AVTLDVVAQSGASGSTLMARDSAADT
-316 EISLGAGL
+316 TVRLLRATYADQTTISGAMAFRVNNGTDNYTRYCSSPSAIRNFIGAGT
-324 DSTATGLTLD
+324 S
-334 LSEFTD
+334 
-340 MTAGMNTN
+340 
-348 DEFIVLDSGAERR
+348 
-361 KRAGEI
+361 
-367 GLSIF
+367 
-372 NNDAGFTSTSG
+372 STSG
-383 TVTSVGGT
+383 TVTSVSGT

-440 AARTNLGVVNNVV
+440 AARANLGVVNNVV

-491 TNGAGYTSNTG
+491 TNGAGYITS
-502 TTTASNTQTFTNKS
+502 
-516 GNISQ
+516 
-521 WTNDSGYV
+521 
-529 TSSGGSMST
+529 GS
-538 WILKEGNGTET
+538 LP
-549 STVSNGETVTIAQGN
+549 TVNN
-564 GIQSELTSTSSGGT
+564 GT
-578 LTITNTAPNIV
+578 LTMTTSTGLDGGATFTAN
-589 QTTVSGNAGSATVLQ
+589 QSGNSTFAVTLDL
-604 TARTIAGVSFNG
+604 TE
-616 SANIS
+616 
-621 LNNNAITNGA
+621 ITLGA
-631 GYTSN
+631 GLDATATGLSLDLSEFVDMTAAMLTTDEFIVLDGGAERRKAAGEIGLSIFLNDAGFTTN

-646 TGMTGGGTSGAVTL
+646 TGLSGGGSSGAVTITNSAPNVDTDL
-660 NANGTNLTYARGA
+660 SSQHFVGAVRIHSSDGTSCDIEPATGA
-673 SNFDLYSSTG
+673 L
-683 TDTPLPPA
+683 A
-691 DATASGIVTAANQT
+691 GIVTAGGTQF
-705 FGGKKSF
+705 FGGTKSF
-712 INEVVI
+712 GNEVI
-718 DQKISHNGDADT
+718 IGQKISHSGDADT

-751 VTNSQVLVNRNDF
+751 VTNNQVLVNRPDF
-764 KIQNSG
+764 LIQNSG
-770 DRMMDVDTVN
+770 DRMMDVDSVN
-780 GKFFLGDVD
+780 GTFFLGDVD
-789 GLSAENFIT
+789 GLDAENFIT
-798 TENGRIDLVAGGS
+798 TENGRIDLVVGGS
-811 ETLSVNPA
+811 ETLSVNPNNT
-819 SSGRVGIRNTSP
+819 SVGIGNTSP
-831 ATTLDVLGTYRQIN
+831 G
-845 VAAGASGGTVIA
+845 
-857 RTLTYSVAPY
+857 
-867 GLVTRAYANGL
+867 
-878 FTIQCE
+878 
-884 RESNAGE
+884 
-891 NFGMALQPTGG
+891 
-902 NLGVGTVAPSYKLDV
+902 YKLDV

-935 SDERLKTKVKS
+935 SDERLKTKVKT

-973 AQELEKSHPE
+973 AQELEKTHPE
-983 FVGDDAEGYKTVNYI
+983 FVADDAEGYKTVKYI

>member
-1 MAIKLINNAEVSGDL
+1 MGIKLINNAEISGDL
-16 TVSGGDIIL
+16 TVSGGDIVL

-55 VSNATITVS
+55 VSNATITVT

-73 SFSLNQSNSA
+73 SFSLNQSANKT
-83 SIGLTL
+83 IGLTL

-94 SASGTLIGTDDI
+94 GAGGTLVGTDSL
-106 VVVDGTSSRKTQI
+106 VAVNGTVNSKQLISS
-119 STIPL
+119 IPL

-203 TNASTD
+203 TDASTD

-263 QLTNGAGYIT
+263 QLTNGAGYTTNIGDIT
-273 SASLPS
+273 S
-279 VGNGTLT
+279 VGAGTYLT
-286 MTTSTGLDGG
+286 GGGTSG
-296 ATFTANQS
+296 
-304 GNSTFAVTLDLT
+304 AVTLDVVAQSGASGSTLMARDSAADT
-316 EISLGAGL
+316 TVRLLRATYADQTTISGAMAFRVNNGTDNYTRYCSSPSAIRNFIGAGT
-324 DSTATGLTLD
+324 S
-334 LSEFTD
+334 
-340 MTAGMNTN
+340 
-348 DEFIVLDSGAERR
+348 
-361 KRAGEI
+361 
-367 GLSIF
+367 
-372 NNDAGFTSTSG
+372 STSG
-383 TVTSVGGT
+383 TVTSVSGT

-416 INNADWSGTDL
+416 INNSDWSGTDL

-440 AARTNLGVVNNVV
+440 AARANLGVVNNVV

-491 TNGAGYTSNTG
+491 TNGAGYITS
-502 TTTASNTQTFTNKS
+502 
-516 GNISQ
+516 
-521 WTNDSGYV
+521 
-529 TSSGGSMST
+529 GS
-538 WILKEGNGTET
+538 LP
-549 STVSNGETVTIAQGN
+549 TVNN
-564 GIQSELTSTSSGGT
+564 GT
-578 LTITNTAPNIV
+578 LTMTTSTGLDGGATFTAN
-589 QTTVSGNAGSATVLQ
+589 QSGNSTFAVTLDL
-604 TARTIAGVSFNG
+604 TE
-616 SANIS
+616 
-621 LNNNAITNGA
+621 ITLGA
-631 GYTSN
+631 GLDATATGLSLDLSEFVDMTAAMLTTDEFIVLDSGAERRKAAGEIGLSIFLNDAGFTSN

-646 TGMTGGGTSGAVTL
+646 TGLSGGGSSGAVTITNSAPNVDTDL
-660 NANGTNLTYARGA
+660 SSQHFVGAVRIHSSDGTSCDIEPATGA
-673 SNFDLYSSTG
+673 L
-683 TDTPLPPA
+683 A
-691 DATASGIVTAANQT
+691 GIVTAGGTQF
-705 FGGKKSF
+705 FGGTKSF
-712 INEVVI
+712 GNEVI
-718 DQKISHNGDADT
+718 IGQKISHSGDADT

-751 VTNSQVLVNRNDF
+751 VTNNQVLVNRPDF
-764 KIQNSG
+764 LIQNSG
-770 DRMMDVDTVN
+770 DRMMDVDSVN
-780 GKFFLGDVD
+780 GTFFLGDVD
-789 GLSAENFIT
+789 GLDAENFIT
-798 TENGRIDLVAGGS
+798 TENGRIDLVVGGS
-811 ETLSVNPA
+811 ETLSVNPNNT
-819 SSGRVGIRNTSP
+819 SVGIGNTSP
-831 ATTLDVLGTYRQIN
+831 G
-845 VAAGASGGTVIA
+845 
-857 RTLTYSVAPY
+857 
-867 GLVTRAYANGL
+867 
-878 FTIQCE
+878 
-884 RESNAGE
+884 
-891 NFGMALQPTGG
+891 
-902 NLGVGTVAPSYKLDV
+902 YKLDV

-935 SDERLKTKVKS
+935 SDERLKTKVKT

-973 AQELEKSHPE
+973 AQELEKTHPE
-983 FVGDDAEGYKTVNYI
+983 FVADDAEGYKTVKYI

>member
-1 MAIKLINNAEVSGDL
+1 MGIKLINNAEISGDL
-16 TVSGGDIIL
+16 TVSGGDIVL

-55 VSNATITVS
+55 VSNATITVT

-73 SFSLNQSNSA
+73 SFSLNQSANKT
-83 SIGLTL
+83 IGLTL

-94 SASGTLIGTDDI
+94 GAGGTLVGTDSL
-106 VVVDGTSSRKTQI
+106 VAVNGTVNSKQLISS
-119 STIPL
+119 IPL

-203 TNASTD
+203 TDASTY

-263 QLTNGAGYIT
+263 QLTNGAGYTTNIGDIT
-273 SASLPS
+273 S
-279 VGNGTLT
+279 VGAGTYLT
-286 MTTSTGLDGG
+286 GGGTSG
-296 ATFTANQS
+296 
-304 GNSTFAVTLDLT
+304 AVTLDVVAQSGASGSTLMARDSAADT
-316 EISLGAGL
+316 TVRLLRATYADQTTISGAMAFRVNNGTDNYTRYCSSPSAIRNFIGAGT
-324 DSTATGLTLD
+324 S
-334 LSEFTD
+334 
-340 MTAGMNTN
+340 
-348 DEFIVLDSGAERR
+348 
-361 KRAGEI
+361 
-367 GLSIF
+367 
-372 NNDAGFTSTSG
+372 STSG
-383 TVTSVGGT
+383 TVTSVSGT

-416 INNADWSGTDL
+416 INNSDWSGTDL

-440 AARTNLGVVNNVV
+440 AARANLGVVNNVV

-491 TNGAGYTSNTG
+491 TNGAGYITS
-502 TTTASNTQTFTNKS
+502 
-516 GNISQ
+516 
-521 WTNDSGYV
+521 
-529 TSSGGSMST
+529 GS
-538 WILKEGNGTET
+538 LP
-549 STVSNGETVTIAQGN
+549 TVNN
-564 GIQSELTSTSSGGT
+564 GT
-578 LTITNTAPNIV
+578 LTMTTSTGLDGGATFTAN
-589 QTTVSGNAGSATVLQ
+589 QSGNSTFAVTLDL
-604 TARTIAGVSFNG
+604 TE
-616 SANIS
+616 
-621 LNNNAITNGA
+621 ITLGA
-631 GYTSN
+631 GLDATATGLSLDLSEFVDMTAAMLTTDEFIVLDGGAERRKAAGEIGLSIFLNDAGFTSN

-646 TGMTGGGTSGAVTL
+646 TGLSGGGSSGAVTITNSAPNVDTDL
-660 NANGTNLTYARGA
+660 SSQHFVGAVRIHSSDGTSCDIEPATGA
-673 SNFDLYSSTG
+673 L
-683 TDTPLPPA
+683 A
-691 DATASGIVTAANQT
+691 GIVTAGGTQF
-705 FGGKKSF
+705 FGGTKSF
-712 INEVVI
+712 GNEVI
-718 DQKISHNGDADT
+718 IGQKISHSGDADT

-751 VTNSQVLVNRNDF
+751 VTNNQVLVNRPDF
-764 KIQNSG
+764 LIQNSG
-770 DRMMDVDTVN
+770 DRMMDVDSVN
-780 GKFFLGDVD
+780 GTFFLGDVD
-789 GLSAENFIT
+789 GLDAENFIT
-798 TENGRIDLVAGGS
+798 TENGRIDLVVGGS
-811 ETLSVNPA
+811 ETLSVNPNNT
-819 SSGRVGIRNTSP
+819 SVGIGNTSP
-831 ATTLDVLGTYRQIN
+831 G
-845 VAAGASGGTVIA
+845 
-857 RTLTYSVAPY
+857 
-867 GLVTRAYANGL
+867 
-878 FTIQCE
+878 
-884 RESNAGE
+884 
-891 NFGMALQPTGG
+891 
-902 NLGVGTVAPSYKLDV
+902 YKLDV

-935 SDERLKTKVKS
+935 SDERLKTKVKT

-973 AQELEKSHPE
+973 AQELEKTHPE
-983 FVGDDAEGYKTVNYI
+983 FVADDAEGYKTVKYI

>member
-1 MAIKLINNAEVSGDL
+1 MGIKLINNAEISGDL
-16 TVSGGDIIL
+16 TVSGGDIVL

-55 VSNATITVS
+55 VSNATVTVT
-64 TGTGLDGAT
+64 TGTGLDGGT
-73 SFSLNQSNSA
+73 SFSLNQSANKTIA
-83 SIGLTL
+83 LAL

-106 VVVDGTSSRKTQI
+106 VVVDGTASRKTQI

-158 TVTNSDRGS
+158 TITNSDRGS

-223 LNGISKSGNTLTFS
+223 LNGISKSGNTLTYS
-237 VLGAAN
+237 VLGASN
-243 QPYTFGSN
+243 QAYTFGSN

-263 QLTNGAGYIT
+263 QLTNGAGYTTNVGDIT
-273 SASLPS
+273 SVGAGTFLSGGGTSGAVTLNVVAQSGASGS
-279 VGNGTLT
+279 TLV
-286 MTTSTGLDGG
+286 SRDSAADISARLFR
-296 ATFTANQS
+296 ANYANQS
-304 GNSTFAVTLDLT
+304 TISGAIAFRVNNSSDNYLRYCSSPSAIRTF
-316 EISLGAGL
+316 IGAGT
-324 DSTATGLTLD
+324 S
-334 LSEFTD
+334 
-340 MTAGMNTN
+340 
-348 DEFIVLDSGAERR
+348 
-361 KRAGEI
+361 
-367 GLSIF
+367 
-372 NNDAGFTSTSG
+372 STSG

-416 INNADWSGTDL
+416 INNSDWSGTDL

-440 AARTNLGVVNNVV
+440 AARTNLGVVNNV
-453 QTTITGNAGSA
+453 
-464 TKLLNARTIA
+464 
-474 GVSFDG
+474 
-480 TANISLNNNAI
+480 
-491 TNGAGYTSNTG
+491 
-502 TTTASNTQTFTNKS
+502 
-516 GNISQ
+516 
-521 WTNDSGYV
+521 
-529 TSSGGSMST
+529 
-538 WILKEGNGTET
+538 
-549 STVSNGETVTIAQGN
+549 
-564 GIQSELTSTSSGGT
+564 
-578 LTITNTAPNIV
+578 V

-631 GYTSN
+631 GYITSGSLPTVNNGTLTMTTSTGLDGGATFTANQSGNSTFAVTLDLSELADMTQTMIGTDEFIVLDNGAERRKAANEIGLSIFSNDAGFTSN

-646 TGMTGGGTSGAVTL
+646 TGLSGGGSSGAVTITNSAPNVDTDL
-660 NANGTNLTYARGA
+660 TSQHFVGAVRIHSSDGTSCDIDPA
-673 SNFDLYSSTG
+673 TG
-683 TDTPLPPA
+683 SLA
-691 DATASGIVTAANQT
+691 GVVTAGGTQF
-705 FGGKKSF
+705 FGGTKQF
-712 INEVVI
+712 GNEVI
-718 DQKISHNGDADT
+718 IGQKISHSNDSDT

-735 ALDQWRVV
+735 ANDQWRVV

-751 VTNSQVLVNRNDF
+751 VTNNQVLVNRNDF
-764 KIQNSG
+764 LIQNSG
-770 DRMMDVDTVN
+770 DRMMDVDSVN
-780 GKFFLGDVD
+780 GTFFLGDVD
-789 GLSAENFIT
+789 GLDAENFIT

-819 SSGRVGIRNTSP
+819 SSGRVGIGNTSP
-831 ATTLDVLGTYRQIN
+831 G
-845 VAAGASGGTVIA
+845 
-857 RTLTYSVAPY
+857 
-867 GLVTRAYANGL
+867 
-878 FTIQCE
+878 
-884 RESNAGE
+884 
-891 NFGMALQPTGG
+891 
-902 NLGVGTVAPSYKLDV
+902 YKLDV

-935 SDERLKTKVKS
+935 SDERLKTKVKT

-973 AQELEKSHPE
+973 AQELEKTHPE
-983 FVGDDAEGYKTVNYI
+983 FVADDAEGYKTVKYI

>member
-16 TVSGGDIIL
+16 TVTGGDIIL

-55 VSNATITVS
+55 VSNATITVT

-94 SASGTLIGTDDI
+94 GAGGTLLGTDSL
-106 VVVDGTSSRKTQI
+106 VAVNGTVSNKQLISS
-119 STIPL
+119 IPL

-133 TSNVGDITGVT
+133 TSNVGDITRVT

-203 TNASTD
+203 TNATTD

-223 LNGISKSGNTLTFS
+223 LNGISKSGNTLTYS
-237 VLGAAN
+237 VLGASN
-243 QPYTFGSN
+243 QEYTFGSN

-263 QLTNGAGYIT
+263 QLTNGAGYTTNIGDIT
-273 SASLPS
+273 SVGAGTFLSGGGISGDVTLNVVAQSGASGSTLMS
-279 VGNGTLT
+279 RDSSADTTVRLLRATYADQTTISGAMAFRVNNGTDNYT
-286 MTTSTGLDGG
+286 RYCSSPS
-296 ATFTANQS
+296 AIRNF
-304 GNSTFAVTLDLT
+304 
-316 EISLGAGL
+316 IGAGT
-324 DSTATGLTLD
+324 S
-334 LSEFTD
+334 
-340 MTAGMNTN
+340 
-348 DEFIVLDSGAERR
+348 
-361 KRAGEI
+361 
-367 GLSIF
+367 
-372 NNDAGFTSTSG
+372 STSG
-383 TVTSVGGT
+383 TVTSVSGT

-416 INNADWSGTDL
+416 INNSDWSGTDL

-440 AARTNLGVVNNVV
+440 AARTNLGVVNNIV
-453 QTTITGNAGSA
+453 QTTIT
-464 TKLLNARTIA
+464 
-474 GVSFDG
+474 
-480 TANISLNNNAI
+480 
-491 TNGAGYTSNTG
+491 
-502 TTTASNTQTFTNKS
+502 
-516 GNISQ
+516 
-521 WTNDSGYV
+521 
-529 TSSGGSMST
+529 
-538 WILKEGNGTET
+538 
-549 STVSNGETVTIAQGN
+549 
-564 GIQSELTSTSSGGT
+564 
-578 LTITNTAPNIV
+578 
-589 QTTVSGNAGSATVLQ
+589 GNAGSATVLQ

-631 GYTSN
+631 GYITSASLPTVNNGTLTMQTSAGLDGGTTFTANQSGNSTFAVTLYLSELTDMTAAMIGTDEFIVLDSSAERRKAANEIGLSIFNNDAGFTSN

-646 TGMTGGGTSGAVTL
+646 TGLSGGGSSGAVTITNSAPNVDTDL
-660 NANGTNLTYARGA
+660 TSQHFVGAVRIHSSDGTSCDIDPA
-673 SNFDLYSSTG
+673 TG
-683 TDTPLPPA
+683 GLV
-691 DATASGIVTAANQT
+691 GIVTA
-705 FGGKKSF
+705 GGTQYFVGIKSF
-712 INEVVI
+712 SNEVI
-718 DQKISHNGDADT
+718 IGQKISHSGDADT

-735 ALDQWRVV
+735 ANDQWRVV

-751 VTNSQVLVNRNDF
+751 VTNNQVLVSRADF
-764 KIQNSG
+764 RVENG
-770 DRMMDVDTVN
+770 DRMMYVDAVN
-780 GKFFLGDVD
+780 GTFFLGDID
-789 GLSAENFIT
+789 GLDTENFIT
-798 TENGRIDLVAGGS
+798 TENGRIDLVVGGT

-819 SSGRVGIRNTSP
+819 SSGRVGIGNTSP
-831 ATTLDVLGTYRQIN
+831 G
-845 VAAGASGGTVIA
+845 
-857 RTLTYSVAPY
+857 
-867 GLVTRAYANGL
+867 
-878 FTIQCE
+878 
-884 RESNAGE
+884 
-891 NFGMALQPTGG
+891 
-902 NLGVGTVAPSYKLDV
+902 YKLDV

-935 SDERLKTKVKS
+935 SDERLKTKVKT

-973 AQELEKSHPE
+973 AQELEKTHPE
-983 FVGDDAEGYKTVNYI
+983 FVADDAEGYKTVKYI